1 MFESVISLVLNKF
14 LGDYVSNLETSQL
27 SIGVWQGD
35 VALHNLKLKRE
46 ALDKFNLPVDVV
58 EGFLG
63 ELTLSIP
70 WNDLKTRPVRVMIK
84 NLFLLVAPKA
94 EPDVDDDNLI
104 NEAERAHK
112 AKMDKI
118 EAAELIEKSARE
130 ARLPDEKQNASF
142 IAQLV
147 TKMVDNL
154 QLSIQNIHIRY
165 EDTNIHSDLMS
176 MGITLSELS
185 AFSTDEN
192 WNPAFIH
199 DEVGI
204 IHKLC
209 RLESLAVYFNHSDV
223 SLRGLNSMES
233 KEVLNSIIAAE
244 NYVPEQNKYVLK
256 PVSGL
261 GKVKINKSPSTAIPQ
276 YHASMEFNE
285 FGFVIEDRQYSS
297 FLALA
302 RSFAMFIKSQKYRRF
317 RPPRGVPP
325 SADPIAWFKYAGT
338 CVLFDIQEK
347 RKKWRWD
354 YFAERRDDRIRYIR
368 LYKLSKSTVANEFKQ
383 EESEWLKILERKLS
397 FDDIRLYRSIAN
409 NQLKKEKALR
419 AVTPKPVSNEV
430 TTLGWIA
437 SWWGSSESQDSSAN
451 EENTVL
457 SDDQM
462 KQLMDTIDYDPDA
475 VVLRADIP
483 KDMVQ
488 IRVEW
493 CLRKGSLSLSKENMK
508 GDFLSIVFDMLA
520 ATADIL
526 PTSVRGNVSLGGMTV
541 KDGTTPGTQFETLI
555 QAIQDKGV
563 LSQGY
568 EKQPF
573 FSLEFEHNPLDERA
587 DEAITLKMLPLQV
600 VINPASL
607 NGVIDFFSVP
617 SSDYDVSNALKSVA
631 KGITAQTRMGLE
643 FALNKHRTFDAKI
656 DIAAP
661 IFVLPERNSTVVVID
676 AGHLNVESKPVSKQI
691 KREIE
696 AKQGSRVSD
705 ADMEKLKSL
714 MYDRF
719 ACVLTSVQVVIG
731 PSLDSCLVEVSG
743 ASGNNHLHFLERTDI
758 AFDVALSI
766 VPQFQNHIRT
776 IITGNLPRLHLNLS
790 DRKYKSFMKILD
802 IVSRRPEV
810 ETIVRPKTFYSTD
823 SWTEQNDLI
832 IDDDDDSFFDA
843 EENVDRPSVEVPVE
857 DPNRILMQFRFEIGQ
872 VSASLKKSNDIDPEK
887 VSRTVADLKISGLNL
902 LYNSKPHEYDVD
914 IKIRSISIEDKS
926 DPRIKTDRY
935 LLTPTEAN
943 SDIRQDLLT
952 IQYASRKPS
961 SPNHNGVDQCAKI
974 SFASVDLNLVK
985 ESVLYLL
992 DFALY
997 TFTTVEASRLAEIQ
1011 KNNGESL
1018 PIQQPAVSNTVM
1030 VVHVNFTSVNFFI
1043 NQNDSKIATASFGA
1057 LFLTITFKMGRMF
1070 VSGRLGNMSIVDD
1083 AVRDNISSV
1092 GSREMLKIEG
1102 SEVAD
1107 FDYETFNVLLP
1118 DYPGYD
1124 SFLRFH
1130 AATAKLIFMEPLL
1143 KDLSNYFNEFFKLH
1157 MIMDAARKAVEYQEI
1172 NGKMKYDLD
1181 VESPIIEFP
1190 DSVNQTGKRLFMY
1203 LGKILAKNEFS
1214 ICEDR
1219 SLLNAVEA
1227 KILSM
1232 KLVSK
1237 FLTEESG
1244 RLDEIAEDVNIIV
1257 GCEFLKIADD
1267 SETLVPASQITVD
1280 VNSIKLKL
1288 SSDQYKFVLDVLDSV
1303 QKFLFPKK
1311 SNSPQ
1316 DTSFESSAET
1326 STEAPRILSD
1336 MLVKVPAITLE
1347 IFGLEVKQEYSIAR
1361 FIISD
1366 LEYQT
1371 MSNSWNE
1378 GETEIH
1384 TKCLN
1389 IFDTR
1394 LEGGNLFREITPGLT
1409 RKQDQFSLKIKKEGM
1424 GRSHYVAAIDT
1435 LKLLLVIDHLDLMRK
1450 FFTAPFSEAKGAN
1463 DTAEDVALL
1472 EGVYD
1477 FESLDKLKFRLNI
1490 VDVEIILLQ
1499 DPQNRGTEAI
1509 ILLGEELVVSYDLV
1523 TSLSTKNMG
1532 MFFCVM
1538 DNRKDSTLRFIQNF
1552 DLTLVMDSRL
1562 SGPGHQLNS
1571 INVDFSPLML
1581 RVSFHDITLITDIF
1595 NKVMSLGGGKKNINS
1610 STENIAVRPR
1620 VIMSREK
1627 IQVATQGI
1635 RVIIIDDLND
1645 LQLPMYDFM
1654 IDKLFLEMRVDAGLK
1669 LHVNFFNVKN
1679 SHWEPFVEGFEF
1691 FLNVSREEEKLSV
1704 DIYSQK
1710 KLEVNISHVFVE
1722 STLNTLALLR
1732 RPQTRDRSLR
1742 TNSSAPY
1749 ILKNE
1754 TGYAMTLWIES
1765 AGDGLDTVLH
1775 EIKNHEEIPW
1785 RFDDWRVMRENVSPT
1800 PNKLSIQ
1807 MHGQEWE
1814 TLKGISVDGEGTKVY
1829 ILRPSV
1835 NRIAH
1840 RLVCE
1845 VKMRKNIKVV
1855 TFRSTSVV
1863 QNATGIPIDVM
1874 VVNANRQVT
1883 HGPYTLAPGC
1893 DYCVPIEASYYDR
1906 IFVRPQESFGYNWSN
1921 DVLYWKDLAVDSL
1934 VIRKLLLYLVFVS
1947 DRASLISCSSLDRSV
1962 SPFVFQMNLS
1972 QPYEIVT
1979 ASYPFLAITLLPPF
1993 QLENLL
1999 PYPFRYVVFDKNSRQ
2014 EHRGLLEKG
2023 AIEPIHTVN
2032 PTHSL
2037 LLSIELVGVEFK
2049 PSEVVILSNA
2059 DLSYRDETLTL
2070 KDFDE
2075 QELQLRIKYN
2085 DNLDHGGRKLINEIS
2100 YSSFE
2105 PLRNRAMI
2113 KTPDSEWSK
2122 PISFEAVGSAF
2133 DLLIPL
2139 SNRSQDIHLGVKVN
2153 EGEGKYYLTK
2163 VVTFAPRF
2171 MVKNTMNE
2179 DLHCRQDIKQT
2190 PILVKSKTSMPIHQF
2205 NVKDPRQLCL
2215 RMAGLTDE
2223 WYFDHF
2229 HNVLIV
2235 FARSSPFSIDQVG
2248 RTFVKLSRLGSQD
2261 EDLIRAEVILEH
2273 ATLFVILSREE
2284 GRWPIRIDNKSDIA
2298 IQFFQMNTKNKYLL
2312 VSGESRKYS
2321 WDNPSLPSKSIV
2333 LSVNGRER
2341 QIDLNKE
2348 VKEFVTVQ
2356 LRLEGIG
2363 ISVIDKSVKELLY
2376 ASAKN
2381 IEFSYV
2387 DTSFAQSIT
2396 FSINWLQIDNQR
2408 YGALEPI
2415 FLYPS
2420 VLPKEGQEIFHPVF
2434 MASLSKSK
2442 DSSYGVDYYN
2452 WFTILL
2458 QEISI
2463 DLDEDFLYA
2472 LINFAK
2478 FDVAGWEK
2486 ADIPMFDSMT
2496 IPEPQQSD
2504 SEVRMYFESFL
2515 VQPIQFN
2522 VSFQRTDI
2530 GTMDARF
2537 VLGIYMSDAPIRLN
2551 ALQIYHP
2558 IITLSALVDLMVQ
2571 FYSQEIV
2578 GQLHKII
2585 GSADFLGNPV
2595 GLFNNVGSGVK
2606 DFFYEP
2612 MQGFEITR
2620 PQDFGIGV
2628 AKGTSSLVKKTVYG
2642 LSDTLSKFTGSV
2654 SKGLSVITLDEE
2666 YQQKRRLA
2674 NARNR
2679 PKHAVYGVTAGVTA
2693 FGTSVA
2699 SGLTGVLSKP
2709 VEGFAKDGAA
2719 GFFKGLGK
2727 GIVG

>member
-94 EPDVDDDNLI
+94 ETDVDDDNLI

-165 EDTNIHSDLMS
+165 EDTNIHSV
-176 MGITLSELS
+176 ELS

-204 IHKLC
+204 IHKVAK
-209 RLESLAVYFNHSDV
+209 SIYAVRSFTI
-223 SLRGLNSMES
+223 
-233 KEVLNSIIAAE
+233 NSIIALQIAAE

-302 RSFAMFIKSQKYRRF
+302 RSFAMFIKSQKVVAQWF
-317 RPPRGVPP
+317 
-325 SADPIAWFKYAGT
+325 ADPIAWFKYAGT

-600 VINPASL
+600 VINPESL
-607 NGVIDFFSVP
+607 NGVIDFFS
-617 SSDYDVSNALKSVA
+617 
-631 KGITAQTRMGLE
+631 GITAQTRMGLE

-661 IFVLPERNSTVVVID
+661 IFVLPESCTQRNSTVVVID

-887 VSRTVADLKISGLNL
+887 VSRTVADLKISGLSL

-1083 AVRDNISSV
+1083 AVRDNISSI

-1181 VESPIIEFP
+1181 IESPIIEFP

-1409 RKQDQFSLKIKKEGM
+1409 RKQDQFSLKIKKDGM

-1654 IDKLFLEMRVDAGLK
+1654 IDKLFLEVSDWSSLMRVDAGLK

-1785 RFDDWRVMRENVSPT
+1785 RFDDWRVMREVVVPSICTILNPTEQNVSPT

-2085 DNLDHGGRKLINEIS
+2085 DNLDHGGRKVSIYSPYVILNRTGLELSYCARSLIAAPRPSAGQTHKRDQSLPFMFS

-2298 IQFFQMNTKNKYLL
+2298 IQFFQM
-2312 VSGESRKYS
+2312 
-2321 WDNPSLPSKSIV
+2321 
-2333 LSVNGRER
+2333 
-2341 QIDLNKE
+2341 
-2348 VKEFVTVQ
+2348 
-2356 LRLEGIG
+2356 
-2363 ISVIDKSVKELLY
+2363 
-2376 ASAKN
+2376 
-2381 IEFSYV
+2381 V
-2387 DTSFAQSIT
+2387 DFQCLTT
-2396 FSINWLQIDNQR
+2396 F
-2408 YGALEPI
+2408 
-2415 FLYPS
+2415 
-2420 VLPKEGQEIFHPVF
+2420 
-2434 MASLSKSK
+2434 
-2442 DSSYGVDYYN
+2442 
-2452 WFTILL
+2452 
-2458 QEISI
+2458 
-2463 DLDEDFLYA
+2463 
-2472 LINFAK
+2472 
-2478 FDVAGWEK
+2478 
-2486 ADIPMFDSMT
+2486 
-2496 IPEPQQSD
+2496 
-2504 SEVRMYFESFL
+2504 
-2515 VQPIQFN
+2515 
-2522 VSFQRTDI
+2522 
-2530 GTMDARF
+2530 
-2537 VLGIYMSDAPIRLN
+2537 
-2551 ALQIYHP
+2551 
-2558 IITLSALVDLMVQ
+2558 
-2571 FYSQEIV
+2571 
-2578 GQLHKII
+2578 
-2585 GSADFLGNPV
+2585 
-2595 GLFNNVGSGVK
+2595 
-2606 DFFYEP
+2606 
-2612 MQGFEITR
+2612 
-2620 PQDFGIGV
+2620 
-2628 AKGTSSLVKKTVYG
+2628 
-2642 LSDTLSKFTGSV
+2642 
-2654 SKGLSVITLDEE
+2654 
-2666 YQQKRRLA
+2666 
-2674 NARNR
+2674 
-2679 PKHAVYGVTAGVTA
+2679 
-2693 FGTSVA
+2693 
-2699 SGLTGVLSKP
+2699 
-2709 VEGFAKDGAA
+2709 
-2719 GFFKGLGK
+2719 
-2727 GIVG
+2727 